1 MIKRAI
7 VVGTRKSPAWLTDA
21 PKPYPVDVDVW
32 TNWGIRMNALYMP
45 KPSRSAAAFVVQTPL
60 NRIILMST
68 SGCRE
73 RLSALTQAAAD
84 TADATTR
91 PMVFPDPQPQADPSL
106 TATSRATSQAE
117 RSRPPSQWMLPGARI
132 LTRE

>member
-1 MIKRAI
+1 
-7 VVGTRKSPAWLTDA
+7 
-21 PKPYPVDVDVW
+21 
-32 TNWGIRMNALYMP
+32 MNALYMP
-45 KPSRSAAAFVVQTPL
+45 KPISSAAALVVQTPL

-73 RLSALTQAAAD
+73 RLSAVTHAAAN

-91 PMVFPDPQPQADPSL
+91 PMVFVDPQPQADPSL

-117 RSRPPSQWMLPGARI
+117 RRRPPSQ
-132 LTRE
+132 